1 MRARQLE
8 VFCAIMREGSL
19 TRAAQALNT
28 SQPALSQLLR
38 HAEDELGFA
47 LFKRIK
53 GRLVP
58 TPDAHEIYPEADRL
72 FQDLAALRR
81 RTHDLKAGRR
91 GLVRMAASAPP
102 AMSVVPQALTIFR
115 AQHPEIVV
123 RSHIAPLET
132 LASMLLHGDANLAL
146 CMSGEK
152 FAGLH
157 SERLGQVGFVC
168 LMPDTHPLAIDAG
181 PLGFED
187 IRDEALITYRHA
199 TLPGRLL
206 AQKAQRDSM
215 AYRPEIEID
224 MSISALSF
232 VQAGLGIAVVDAL
245 LPWQSFS
252 GITARPFA
260 PDLVLPM
267 SLMTHAERELSV
279 AENLMRDS
287 LRQVCAQPNL

>member
-19 TRAAQALNT
+19 TRAAKALNT

-72 FQDLAALRR
+72 FLDLEALRR

-102 AMSVVPQALTIFR
+102 AMSIVPKALTLFR

-123 RSHIAPLET
+123 RSQIAPLDT
-132 LASMLLHGDANLAL
+132 LIAMLLHGDANLAL
-146 CMSGEK
+146 CLSGEK

-157 SERLGQVGFVC
+157 SEHLGQVGFVC
-168 LMPDTHPLAIDAG
+168 LMPETHPLADGNA
-181 PLGFED
+181 PLGFGDLE
-187 IRDEALITYRHA
+187 DEALIAYRHA

-206 AQKAQRDSM
+206 SQRAQRDG
-215 AYRPEIEID
+215 ARYRPEIEID
-224 MSISALSF
+224 MSISAVSF
-232 VQAGLGIAVVDAL
+232 VQAGLGVAIVDAL
-245 LPWQSFS
+245 LPWQTFQ
-252 GITARPFA
+252 GVKARAFA
-260 PDLVLPM
+260 PDLVLPIR
-267 SLMTHAERELSV
+267 LLTHAERDLSV
-279 AENLMRDS
+279 AETMMRDS
-287 LRQVCAQPNL
+287 LRQACA

>member
-19 TRAAQALNT
+19 TRAAQVLNT

-47 LFKRIK
+47 LFNRVK

-72 FQDLAALRR
+72 FQDLEALRR
-81 RTHDLKAGRR
+81 RTHDLKSGRR

-102 AMSVVPQALTIFR
+102 AMSLVPHALSLFR

-123 RSHIAPLET
+123 RSQIAPLET
-132 LASMLLHGDANLAL
+132 LIGMLRHGDANLAL
-146 CMSGEK
+146 CMSGES
-152 FAGLH
+152 FDGLH
-157 SERLGQVGFVC
+157 AENLGQVGFVC
-168 LMPDTHPLAIDAG
+168 LLPAG
-181 PLGFED
+181 HRLVDRDLPLGFDDLEKD
-187 IRDEALITYRHA
+187 PLIAYRHA

-206 AQKAQRDSM
+206 AQRAKRAGLQ
-215 AYRPEIEID
+215 YVPEIEID

-232 VQAGLGIAVVDAL
+232 VQASLGIAIVDAL
-245 LPWQSFS
+245 LPWQRFQ
-252 GITARPFA
+252 GVVTRPF
-260 PDLVLPM
+260 LPNLTLPI
-267 SLMTHAERELSV
+267 SLLTHAERDLSV
-279 AENLMRDS
+279 AETLMRDN
-287 LRQVCAQPNL
+287 LRAACAQTLP

>member
-19 TRAAQALNT
+19 TGAAQALNT

-47 LFKRIK
+47 LFKRVK

-72 FQDLAALRR
+72 FQGLAALRR

-91 GLVRMAASAPP
+91 GLVRMAASVPP
-102 AMSVVPQALTIFR
+102 AMSVVPQALTLFR
-115 AQHPEIVV
+115 AQHPEILV
-123 RSHIAPLET
+123 RSQIAPLDT
-132 LASMLLHGDANLAL
+132 LTSMLLHGDANLAL
-146 CMSGEK
+146 CMSGER

-168 LMPDTHPLAIDAG
+168 LMPDIHPLASTEG
-181 PLGFED
+181 PIGFMD
-187 IRDEALITYRHA
+187 IQDEALIAYRQA

-206 AQKAQRDSM
+206 AQKAQRENTH
-215 AYRPEIEID
+215 YLPEIEID
-224 MSISALSF
+224 MSISALAF
-232 VQAGLGIAVVDAL
+232 VQAGLGLAVVDAL
-245 LPWQSFS
+245 LPWKSFS
-252 GITARPFA
+252 GVKARPFA

-267 SLMTHAERELSV
+267 SLLTHAERELSV
-279 AENLMRDS
+279 AEGLMRDS
-287 LRQVCAQPNL
+287 LRQTCAQTIP

>member
-58 TPDAHEIYPEADRL
+58 TQDAHEIYPEADRL

-102 AMSVVPQALTIFR
+102 AMSVVPQALTLFR
-115 AQHPEIVV
+115 AQHPEITV
-123 RSHIAPLET
+123 RSHIAPLDT
-132 LASMLLHGDANLAL
+132 LVSMLLHGDANLAL
-146 CMSGEK
+146 CMSGETL
-152 FAGLH
+152 AGLH

-168 LMPDTHPLAIDAG
+168 LMPDTHPLAAEDG
-181 PLGFED
+181 PLDFD
-187 IRDEALITYRHA
+187 NMRDEALITYRHA

-206 AQKAQRDSM
+206 ARKAQRSNM
-215 AYRPEIEID
+215 NYRPEIEID

-232 VQAGLGIAVVDAL
+232 VQAGLGLAIVDAL
-245 LPWQSFS
+245 LPWHSFS
-252 GITARPFA
+252 GVKSRPFA
-260 PDLVLPM
+260 PELVLPM
-267 SLMTHAERELSV
+267 SLLTHAERELSV
-279 AENLMRDS
+279 AEGLMRDS
-287 LRQVCAQPNL
+287 LREVCAQASP

>member
-19 TRAAQALNT
+19 TSAARALNT

-81 RTHDLKAGRR
+81 RTLDLKAGRR

-102 AMSVVPQALTIFR
+102 AMSVVPQALTLFR
-115 AQHPEIVV
+115 SQHPEIVV
-123 RSHIAPLET
+123 RSHIAPLDT
-132 LASMLLHGDANLAL
+132 LIAMLLHGDANLAL

-152 FAGLH
+152 IAGLH
-157 SERLGQVGFVC
+157 SEPLGTVGFVC
-168 LMPDTHPLAIDAG
+168 LMPQNHPLACNQG
-181 PLGFED
+181 PIGFED
-187 IRDEALITYRHA
+187 IQYDALIAYKHT
-199 TLPGRLL
+199 TLPGRML
-206 AQKAQRDSM
+206 AQKAQSENM
-215 AYRPEIEID
+215 SYRPEIEID
-224 MSISALSF
+224 VSISALSF
-232 VQAGLGIAVVDAL
+232 VQAGLGVAVVDAL
-245 LPWQSFS
+245 LPWQSFPDLH
-252 GITARPFA
+252 ARPFA
-260 PDLVLPM
+260 PELVLPI
-267 SLMTHAERELSV
+267 SLLTHVERELSV
-279 AENLMRDS
+279 AEDMMREN
-287 LRQVCAQPNL
+287 LRQACAQVNP